1 MTCPVREVSAPEDL
15 VGLYSDAPDG
25 IRVNMILSL
34 DGCAAF
40 DGVAGPLSNRC
51 DQNLL
56 LALRGYAD
64 VVLVGAGTVRAEGYG
79 PVSLTAAQQAH
90 RWERFGV
97 ETPPPIAVVTRT
109 GEIPASLFGDSAE
122 RPILIT
128 TAELART
135 RPDLLDRADMLIAG
149 KTMVDISA
157 AVERLRAR
165 GFRRI
170 LCEGGPTLL
179 DELTAAEV
187 VDEICLTISP
197 TLAADAGPQRIGAR
211 LRVPARLKLAH
222 AVSVGD
228 DLYLRYR
235 RESVTT

>member
-15 VGLYSDAPDG
+15 VGRYSDAPDG

-79 PVSLTAAQQAH
+79 PVSLTAAQRAD
-90 RWERFGV
+90 RRERLGV
-97 ETPPPIAVVTRT
+97 EDPPPIAVVTRT
-109 GEIPASLFGDSAE
+109 GEIPASLFGE
-122 RPILIT
+122 PTPRPILIT
-128 TAELART
+128 TAELARN

-149 KTMVDISA
+149 ETAVDVSA
-157 AVERLRAR
+157 AVELLRAR
-165 GFRRI
+165 GLRRI

-179 DELTAAEV
+179 DQLTAAEV

-197 TLAADAGPQRIGAR
+197 TLAADAGPQRTGAR

-228 DLYLRYR
+228 YLYLRYR
-235 RESVTT
+235 RESHAT

>member
-40 DGVAGPLSNRC
+40 DGVAGPLSNQC

-109 GEIPASLFGDSAE
+109 GEIPASLMAIVMQE
-122 RPILIT
+122 MAPRPS
-128 TAELART
+128 
-135 RPDLLDRADMLIAG
+135 G
-149 KTMVDISA
+149 
-157 AVERLRAR
+157 
-165 GFRRI
+165 
-170 LCEGGPTLL
+170 
-179 DELTAAEV
+179 
-187 VDEICLTISP
+187 
-197 TLAADAGPQRIGAR
+197 
-211 LRVPARLKLAH
+211 
-222 AVSVGD
+222 
-228 DLYLRYR
+228 
-235 RESVTT
+235 